1 MGHVGSMGNTR
12 SISLYKILDG
22 NFENLNEKG
31 YLGDLRVDGTI
42 ERCPKYSTSVNL
54 I

>member
-1 MGHVGSMGNTR
+1 MGHVGSMGSTR

-31 YLGDLRVDGTI
+31 YLGDLGVDGTV
-42 ERCPKYSTSVNL
+42 ERCPKYSMSVDS